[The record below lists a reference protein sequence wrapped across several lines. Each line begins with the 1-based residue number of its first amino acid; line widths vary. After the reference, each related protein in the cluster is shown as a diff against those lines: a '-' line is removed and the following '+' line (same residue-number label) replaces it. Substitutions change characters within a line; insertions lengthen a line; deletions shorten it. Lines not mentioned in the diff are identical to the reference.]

1 VETYASAA
9 QVYAAGLVFVRV
21 AAMVMLMPAVG
32 DAAIPVRVR
41 LAFAFLLAL
50 VLSPVVS
57 PDLGPVPTTV
67 AGLAGG
73 VIHEVLIG
81 LMIGGILKIFLSALT
96 TAGEVISLQ
105 TTLGFAQTANP
116 AEAQP
121 TAAISAFLAML
132 GLLLIMTTD
141 LHHMFLGAISNSFS
155 LFPFSRPL
163 PVQDGA
169 ALALQTVAG
178 AFGLGIQLAAPIIVF
193 SLVFNLATGLVG
205 RVMPAFQIFFV
216 ASPLSILFGLSILA
230 LSLGGI
236 GVVFADRYRELLD
249 NFI

>member
-1 VETYASAA
+1 METYASAA

-21 AAMVMLMPAVG
+21 AALVMLMPGVG
-32 DAAIPVRVR
+32 DAAVPARVR

-50 VLSPVVS
+50 LLAPVVS
-57 PDLGPVPTTV
+57 ATLGPVPSTV

-73 VIHEVLIG
+73 VFHEALIG
-81 LMIGGILKIFLSALT
+81 LMIGAILKIFLSALT

-116 AEAQP
+116 AQAQP
-121 TAAISAFLAML
+121 TSAISAFLSML

-141 LHHMFLGAISNSFS
+141 LHHLFLGAIANSFS
-155 LFPFSRPL
+155 LFPFSKPV

-169 ALALQTVAG
+169 ALALQTVSGSFA
-178 AFGLGIQLAAPIIVF
+178 LGIQLAAPVIVF
-193 SLVFNLATGLVG
+193 SLVFNLATGLIG

-216 ASPLSILFGLSILA
+216 ASPLSVLLGLSIFA

-236 GVVFADRYRELLD
+236 GMVFVDRYRDLVGS
-249 NFI
+249 FG

>member
-1 VETYASAA
+1 METYASAA

-116 AEAQP
+116 SEAQP

>member
-116 AEAQP
+116 SEAQP

>member
-1 VETYASAA
+1 MESYASAA
-9 QVYAAGLVFVRV
+9 SVYAAGLVFVRV

-32 DAAIPVRVR
+32 DAAIPMRVR

-50 VLSPVVS
+50 VLAPVVS
-57 PDLGPVPTTV
+57 PNLGAVPADV
-67 AGLAGG
+67 AGLAGA

-116 AEAQP
+116 SEAQP
-121 TAAISAFLAML
+121 TAAISSFLAML

-155 LFPFSRPL
+155 LFPFSKPV
-163 PVQDGA
+163 PVQDAA

-178 AFGLGIQLAAPIIVF
+178 SFALGVQLAAPILVF
-193 SLVFNLATGLVG
+193 ALVFNLATGLVG

-216 ASPLSILFGLSILA
+216 ASPLSILLGLSILA

-236 GVVFADRYRELLD
+236 GVVFADRYRELLE
-249 NFI
+249 NFL